1 MSKLIKGVGYF
12 DYMADDPA
20 IDKQSSRYKF
30 TKWRNYQA
38 LQEAFFIGLLNQFA
52 TITICKP
59 SKKTTVTIQFI
70 KIQSIQLERQYDEI
84 PFSSFIA
91 ERCKKRKSNDI
102 KLGVPEKTAQRRF
115 ENNKFSEALHFLV
128 DILSEFGYFFQVS
141 RTIGKNGTPTVE
153 TVHSVYYNNKMKYS
167 KKDIEK
173 KGKAVNDYLCHA
185 FKDNSQ
191 IKIKLRDEKITH
203 IFC

>member
-115 ENNKFSEALHFLV
+115 ENNKFSEALHFL
-128 DILSEFGYFFQVS
+128 
-141 RTIGKNGTPTVE
+141 E

>member
-102 KLGVPEKTAQRRF
+102 KLG
-115 ENNKFSEALHFLV
+115 
-128 DILSEFGYFFQVS
+128 
-141 RTIGKNGTPTVE
+141 
-153 TVHSVYYNNKMKYS
+153 YS